1 MKTVLLKALFLVAW
15 FVPASATVAI
25 ALPALLA
32 RLSPAHLY
40 LSFFMVFFTISVF
53 PWLLLAYIVFSKRF
67 GIGWHWLV
75 AATASLLAVEFSRI
89 ALSGIGDGKQIAD
102 VIRNSCFIPAEE
114 TLSQVQRLA
123 MTCGITSWFSIASTA
138 FIRTITAGLFL
149 ALAAWVH
156 RYLVTRFTRYE
167 K

>member
-15 FVPASATVAI
+15 FVPACATVAI
-25 ALPALLA
+25 ALPVLLA
-32 RLSPAHLY
+32 WFSPAHLY
-40 LSFFMVFFTISVF
+40 LSFFIVLFTVSVF
-53 PWLLLAYIVFSKRF
+53 QWLMLAYIAFSKRF

-89 ALSGIGDGKQIAD
+89 ALSGIVDVKQIAD
-102 VIRNSCFIPAEE
+102 VIRNSCFISAEE

-123 MTCGITSWFSIASTA
+123 MTCGITSWFSIASAA
-138 FIRTITAGLFL
+138 FIQTITAGLFL
-149 ALAAWVH
+149 ALAAWVY
-156 RYLVTRFTRYE
+156 RYLVTCFARYE